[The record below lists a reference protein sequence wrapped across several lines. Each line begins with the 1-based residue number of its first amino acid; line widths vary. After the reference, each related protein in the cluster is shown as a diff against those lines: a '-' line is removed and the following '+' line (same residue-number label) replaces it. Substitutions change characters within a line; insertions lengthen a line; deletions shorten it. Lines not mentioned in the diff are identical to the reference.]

1 MQLKEYIKKYWLM
14 FIIMTQPILD
24 IIAYFTFNE
33 NITIISFCIR
43 SIYLAFIII
52 YTFIK
57 SNNKKKYLLCIMPFA
72 IFAFL
77 HLLNTYRSSGL
88 DIFND
93 LRYIIN
99 VMQFPVVTI
108 CLIDYLK
115 HNSNQIKQVEKG
127 IVIAYI
133 IIFISVIISIIT
145 NTYNMTYEDY
155 GITGWF
161 TSANTQSMIL
171 TILSPL
177 CLYYCSKKNN
187 YIYLLSV
194 IMVFVLLFFNGTRAC
209 YYTLILSLPVICYIL
224 FINREKNVIK
234 TIITVIAF
242 ISCIVF
248 YGESFASDRQNIV
261 DENTKNQE
269 EVSEIKD
276 KEKLSKQESIDIL
289 NNSAFYKQAI
299 KDFDEDRVYEYMKD
313 KITAYNLTDNRLL
326 KKMYGKLSFDE
337 GDILT
342 KLLGIN
348 HKVIDDY
355 GKDLENDFTAIFYYY
370 GYLGFGLYILFILYF
385 AYLGIKTMILK
396 PIKVVSPKFIIL
408 TFTILLSL
416 FGAEYSGALLRK
428 TNANIYLSIVFA
440 IYYIYLI
447 CSEKNENIKIQ
458 VNNNKMSFLLL
469 HLGYGGIESS
479 TINTANSLCD
489 KYDIE
494 IMSFYK
500 LDKNQANKLNDKIKI
515 KYLYDGGPNKEE
527 FLNAMHKHKFI
538 KALKEGIKASDI
550 LLKKKIKVIKYII
563 NCDAKYIVST
573 RWEFSTLLSKYGNN
587 YSVKIA
593 QEHHYHNNNNKYIN
607 VLKYK
612 YNNIDYL
619 FALTKTL
626 EKDYK
631 DFLKEN
637 NDHTKVVLMPNMLY
651 EIPKKESKL
660 KDRNIITVSRLD
672 EGKKIDDIIRTFSK
686 LKEKDWKLY
695 VIGDGKEYNKL
706 NSLIDELELKDRV
719 ILTGYKNKEEIEKYM
734 LESSLFLMAS
744 VSEGLPMV
752 LLEAMSYGI
761 PCIAYHTDSGT
772 DDIIKNN
779 INGYIIKERN
789 EKEYINKIEKIIR
802 DEKLRSK
809 LGKEAKNTANEFSK
823 EKITEKWLKILK

>member
-538 KALKEGIKASDI
+538 KALKEGI
-550 LLKKKIKVIKYII
+550 
-563 NCDAKYIVST
+563 
-573 RWEFSTLLSKYGNN
+573 
-587 YSVKIA
+587 
-593 QEHHYHNNNNKYIN
+593 
-607 VLKYK
+607 
-612 YNNIDYL
+612 
-619 FALTKTL
+619 
-626 EKDYK
+626 
-631 DFLKEN
+631 
-637 NDHTKVVLMPNMLY
+637 
-651 EIPKKESKL
+651 
-660 KDRNIITVSRLD
+660 
-672 EGKKIDDIIRTFSK
+672 
-686 LKEKDWKLY
+686 
-695 VIGDGKEYNKL
+695 
-706 NSLIDELELKDRV
+706 
-719 ILTGYKNKEEIEKYM
+719 
-734 LESSLFLMAS
+734 
-744 VSEGLPMV
+744 
-752 LLEAMSYGI
+752 
-761 PCIAYHTDSGT
+761 
-772 DDIIKNN
+772 
-779 INGYIIKERN
+779 
-789 EKEYINKIEKIIR
+789 
-802 DEKLRSK
+802 
-809 LGKEAKNTANEFSK
+809 
-823 EKITEKWLKILK
+823 